1 MRKRWSSVM
10 GVKGAVIGALAGAAL
25 LGSATASADRMDEI
39 RDGGTLK
46 IAVYNDFAPYS
57 CVGLERDL
65 TGVDVEL
72 ANALGE
78 SLGVNVE
85 LFGFSAADSMDADL
99 ERLMDEERDDSWRDD
114 YFPDRAPDLMMHVP
128 IDPVFAARNPEY
140 EFTAGYFHEAMAV
153 LYDREQ
159 LGELPAVVNTPD
171 PFIGERIGVEMYT
184 LSYVF
189 LTNGFD
195 GRLRETTVNHKSVV
209 EAVESL
215 LKGDVSAVMAPRG
228 ELHAALATFPE
239 VEGSFGMSGL
249 DDLFRTDRVRS
260 AWDVGVALQSGN
272 PALQEAVEQAMAD
285 LIEDGTVA
293 EIFGY
298 YGIAWT
304 AARGETSANG
314 AMPAGDGPAG
324 VARQG
329 LDRSRVCRA
338 TVPAGLY

>member
-1 MRKRWSSVM
+1 M
-10 GVKGAVIGALAGAAL
+10 GVKRGIIGALAGAAL
-25 LGSATASADRMDEI
+25 LCSATASGERMDEI
-39 RDGGTLK
+39 HDGGSLK
-46 IAVYNDFAPYS
+46 IAVYNDFTPYS

-78 SLGVNVE
+78 KLGVNVD
-85 LFGFSAADSMDADL
+85 LFGFSAGDSMGSDL
-99 ERLMDEERDDSWRDD
+99 QRLMDEERDDSWSDD

-140 EFTAGYFHEAMAV
+140 EITAGYFHESMAV
-153 LYDREQ
+153 LYDRER
-159 LGELPAVVNTPD
+159 LGELPAVINTPD
-171 PFIGERIGVEMYT
+171 PFIGERLGVEMYT

-195 GRLRETTVNHKSVV
+195 GRLRETTVNHTSVV

-215 LKGDVSAVMAPRG
+215 LDGKVSAVMGPRG
-228 ELHAALATFPE
+228 ELHSALATFPE
-239 VEGSFGMSGL
+239 ISGSYAMSGL

-260 AWDVGVALQSGN
+260 AWDVGVAMQSGN
-272 PALQEAVEQAMAD
+272 PGLQEAVEQAMAD

-293 EIFGY
+293 EIFAQ
-298 YGIAWT
+298 YGIAW
-304 AARGETSANG
+304 AGARGDVAGNG
-314 AMPAGDGPAG
+314 TMPAGDGPAG

-329 LDRSRVCRA
+329 LERSRVCRA

>member
-1 MRKRWSSVM
+1 M
-10 GVKGAVIGALAGAAL
+10 GVRHALVSAFATVAL
-25 LGSATASADRMDEI
+25 MASAGVSAERLDEI

-46 IAVYNDFAPYS
+46 IALYDDFTPYS

-78 SLGVNVE
+78 KLGMNVE
-85 LFGFSAADSMDADL
+85 LFGFSAGDSMDNDL
-99 ERLMDEERDDSWRDD
+99 QRLIDEERDDSWRDD
-114 YFPDRAPDLMMHVP
+114 YFPDRAPDIMMHVP
-128 IDPVFAARNPEY
+128 IDPVFADRNPEY

-159 LGELPAVVNTPD
+159 LGELPSVINTPD
-171 PFIGERIGVEMYT
+171 PFLGERLGVEMYT

-195 GRLRETTVNHKSVV
+195 GRLRDTTVNHKSVV

-215 LKGDVSAVMAPRG
+215 LKGNVSAVMAPRG
-228 ELHAALATFPE
+228 ELHAALATFPDA
-239 VEGSFGMSGL
+239 EGSFGMSGL

-260 AWDVGVALQSGN
+260 QWDVGVAMQSGN
-272 PALQEAVEQAMAD
+272 PGLQSAVEQAMAE

-293 EIFGY
+293 GIFDQ

-304 AARGETSANG
+304 GARGDASGNG
-314 AMPAGDGPAG
+314 QMPAGDGPAG
-324 VARQG
+324 VTRLG
-329 LDRSRVCRA
+329 LDRGRVCRA
-338 TVPAGLY
+338 TLPAGLY